1 MAISKL
7 DFARGHVVNPLDSI
21 GDDLLK
27 FGNSL
32 HQQEKDRLAAERQN
46 ELLAMQKQE
55 HQMKV
60 DEQARQLA
68 ETEGYRKFSVG
79 LQAPKEMAEAS
90 ALYNQNNNPVFQ
102 KQMDAIMFT
111 PQEQAAY
118 DDAFKL
124 TGGDDKKILEHL
136 GKTQDPLLQS
146 TLAKTRQQQ
155 DIGKFGSTMSTMP
168 EFKETEYQ
176 KGKRILAQM
185 GDNAPLAAIKQV
197 REMEAAQTASDLAKS
212 KDLTETAKH
221 AQDGLL
227 KLEIEAMKQGKGLG
241 TITGDNGETY
251 AVGGIGSS
259 KAYNPFDFKTTQTK
273 LLVDAEKKG
282 LMALNSAFESKEA
295 GKAPEL
301 PAALVDRA
309 TKAYETLTAAG
320 YDGELVA
327 KDVVRNLK
335 DDPKF
340 YDIFATGQKDVKLT
354 DAQTSVLDRL
364 KKGTD
369 ALRAAEL
376 EKAQYAHMA
385 AQARNDGAT
394 GAEILKAYGPV
405 YQNQIAKAEADKA
418 LLALTPEQRQ
428 AQATMSYLG
437 KMMAPKEAADTVA
450 SHENATTFYKDGKV
464 SYNKPRG
471 YYDKPPTDNYGVKAI
486 TVKAVDGIKQLI
498 DEKDRTSPN
507 ADLFA
512 VSALYESD
520 GNSKATYKEKNGNIA
535 EGLLQ
540 WSHPARKEALLKYV
554 NGLTDTQY
562 KSVSDVPANLQY
574 KYFEHDITDG
584 QYKHVGKALAAAKT
598 DAEKM
603 QIMTDMYEQPAY
615 GAHQAKVRSEGM
627 ASYVGSTPK
636 AIEKANREQFNLLL
650 NKENRTAED
659 TAKLDS
665 LSKILNVGLPKDDEW
680 KPAFEDYTAK
690 ERGNK
695 VNIQQLFA
703 NASTAPDAPVVK
715 VLPPKSVEQ
724 ERIDNSWSGRLTNAL
739 LGGRNGHMTWNNL
752 GKVASQIG
760 DNAALLGTAAVG
772 GANRV
777 GEFFTQPAFDA
788 YTASTGRS
796 IGNPFAH
803 AAVLAEAEHK
813 RLLGKNSAVPAES
826 IEQTMTVQQL
836 LGPAAATK
844 LGAIPAVVAEQAPYA
859 SAIGSRVLGNVAEG
873 AQHLASKVPLLG
885 RPFRPAATKPVLPAP
900 ATSMADDATI
910 ALKQDAVK
918 ETTTTGAKQAS
929 SREAE
934 LEARVAKRQAENR
947 KAATTAIAERKDVIQ
962 KIDDLIADGSPE
974 AITEARKLAE
984 QYKIDI
990 GELL

>member
-7 DFARGHVVNPLDSI
+7 DFARGRVVNPLDSI

-27 FGNSL
+27 FGSSL

-46 ELLAMQKQE
+46 EMLNMQKQE
-55 HQMKV
+55 HQMKLE
-60 DEQARQLA
+60 EQARQLA
-68 ETEGYRKFSVG
+68 ETDNYKKFVVG
-79 LQAPKEMAEAS
+79 LTAPKEMAEAS
-90 ALYNQNNNPVFQ
+90 ALYNQNNNPILQ
-102 KQMDAIMFT
+102 KQVNDMAFT
-111 PQEQAAY
+111 ATDTPEDVARKTKLQE
-118 DDAFKL
+118 DL
-124 TGGDDKKILEHL
+124 
-136 GKTQDPLLQS
+136 
-146 TLAKTRQQQ
+146 
-155 DIGKFGSTMSTMP
+155 GKFGSTMSAMP

-176 KGKRILAQM
+176 KGKRILAEM
-185 GDNAPLAAIKQV
+185 GDKAPLAGIKQL
-197 REMEAAQTASDLAKS
+197 REMEAAQIASDAAKS
-212 KDLTETAKH
+212 KDLTETIKH

-251 AVGGIGSS
+251 AVGGTGSS

-369 ALRAAEL
+369 ALHAAEL

-405 YQNQIAKAEADKA
+405 YHNQIAKAEADKA

-437 KMMAPKEAADTVA
+437 KMMAPKADAADTVA
-450 SHENATTFYKDGKV
+450 SHENTTTFYKDGKV

-471 YYDKPPTDNYGVKAI
+471 YDDKPPTDNYGVKAI
-486 TVKAVDGIKQLI
+486 TVKAVDGVKRLI
-498 DEKDRTSPN
+498 DEKDRTSPY

-520 GNSKATYKEKNGNIA
+520 GNSKATYKEKNGNTA

-627 ASYVGSTPK
+627 TSYVGSTPK

-695 VNIQQLFA
+695 VNTQQLLA
-703 NASTAPDAPVVK
+703 NASTAPDAPVFK
-715 VLPPKSVEQ
+715 AIPPKSAEQ
-724 ERIDNSWSGRLTNAL
+724 QRIDNSWSGQLTNAL
-739 LGGRNGHMTWNNL
+739 LGGNDGHMTWDNL
-752 GKVASQIG
+752 AKVASQIG

-788 YTASTGRS
+788 YNASTGRS

-826 IEQTMTVQQL
+826 IEQTMAVQQL

-844 LGAIPAVVAEQAPYA
+844 LGAIPAAVAEQAPYA

-873 AQHLASKVPLLG
+873 TQHLASKIPVLG
-885 RPFRPAATKPVLPAP
+885 RPFRSTATKSVLPAP
-900 ATSMADDATI
+900 ATSMADEATI

-918 ETTTTGAKQAS
+918 ETTTAGAKQAS
-929 SREAE
+929 SRETQIDAKVSERIEKAQKLTRYEFLKSKETLNRIERRE
-934 LEARVAKRQAENR
+934 LDALE
-947 KAATTAIAERKDVIQ
+947 
-962 KIDDLIADGSPE
+962 
-974 AITEARKLAE
+974 KLFSS
-984 QYKIDI
+984 K
-990 GELL
+990 

>member
-27 FGNSL
+27 FGSSL
-32 HQQEKDRLAAERQN
+32 HQQDKDRLAAERQN
-46 ELLAMQKQE
+46 EMLNMQKQE
-55 HQMKV
+55 HQMKL

-68 ETEGYRKFSVG
+68 ETDNYKKFVVG
-79 LQAPKEMAEAS
+79 LNAPKEMAEAS
-90 ALYNQNNNPVFQ
+90 ALYNQNNNPILQ
-102 KQMDAIMFT
+102 KQVNDMAFT
-111 PQEQAAY
+111 ATDTPEDVARKTKLQE
-118 DDAFKL
+118 DL
-124 TGGDDKKILEHL
+124 
-136 GKTQDPLLQS
+136 
-146 TLAKTRQQQ
+146 
-155 DIGKFGSTMSTMP
+155 GKFGSTMSAMP

-176 KGKRILAQM
+176 KGKRILAEM
-185 GDNAPLAAIKQV
+185 GDKAPLAGIKQL
-197 REMEAAQTASDLAKS
+197 REMEAAQIASDAAKS
-212 KDLTETAKH
+212 RDLTETAKH
-221 AQDGLL
+221 AQDNLL
-227 KLEIEAMKQGKGLG
+227 KLQIETAKHGTGD
-241 TITGDNGETY
+241 TITTTNGT
-251 AVGGIGSS
+251 VLPIGGGNS
-259 KAYNPFDFKTTQTK
+259 KVYNPFSFGVKQTEDK
-273 LLVDAEKKG
+273 VKNYEEGTKALTSRMDALG
-282 LMALNSAFESKEA
+282 A
-295 GKAPEL
+295 GKAEDVKTGQRVMAMDAL
-301 PAALVDRA
+301 NKYAA
-309 TKAYETLTAAG
+309 EG
-320 YDGELVA
+320 YDPADLASIITTKFQKEPSFYEVWKDKQTGIVLTPEELKPLEA
-327 KDVVRNLK
+327 KRTATATLDNIKLQEAQ
-335 DDPKF
+335 
-340 YDIFATGQKDVKLT
+340 FA
-354 DAQTSVLDRL
+354 SVL
-364 KKGTD
+364 
-369 ALRAAEL
+369 
-376 EKAQYAHMA
+376 
-385 AQARNDGAT
+385 AQARNGGAT

-437 KMMAPKEAADTVA
+437 KMMAPKADAADTVA
-450 SHENATTFYKDGKV
+450 SRENATTFYKDGKV

-471 YYDKPPTDNYGVKAI
+471 YDDKPPTDNYGVKAI
-486 TVKAVDGIKQLI
+486 TVKAVDGVKRLI
-498 DEKDRTSPN
+498 DEKDRTSPY

-520 GNSKATYKEKNGNIA
+520 GNSKATYKEKNGNTA

-627 ASYVGSTPK
+627 TSYVGSTPK

-690 ERGNK
+690 EHGNK
-695 VNIQQLFA
+695 INIQQLFA
-703 NASTAPDAPVVK
+703 DASSAPDAPVVK
-715 VLPPKSVEQ
+715 VLPPKSAEQ
-724 ERIDNSWSGRLTNAL
+724 QRIDNSWSGQLANKLIGT
-739 LGGRNGHMTWNNL
+739 GGHATWNNL
-752 GKVASQIG
+752 GKIASQIG

-788 YTASTGRS
+788 YNVSTGRS

-826 IEQTMTVQQL
+826 IEQTMAVQQL

-859 SAIGSRVLGNVAEG
+859 GAIGSRVLGNVAEG
-873 AQHLASKVPLLG
+873 TQHLASKVPLLG
-885 RPFRPAATKPVLPAP
+885 RPFRATVTKPVLPAP
-900 ATSMADDATI
+900 ATMTDDATI

-929 SREAE
+929 SREAQID
-934 LEARVAKRQAENR
+934 AKVSERIE
-947 KAATTAIAERKDVIQ
+947 KAQ
-962 KIDDLIADGSPE
+962 
-974 AITEARKLAE
+974 KLARYE
-984 QYKIDI
+984 FLKSKETLDRIERR
-990 GELL
+990 ELDALEKLFSGK